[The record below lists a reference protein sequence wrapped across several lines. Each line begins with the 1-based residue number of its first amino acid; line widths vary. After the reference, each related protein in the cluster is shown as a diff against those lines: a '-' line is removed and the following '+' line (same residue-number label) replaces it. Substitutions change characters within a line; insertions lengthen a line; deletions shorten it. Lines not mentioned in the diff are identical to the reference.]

1 MDIQPG
7 PALRVDKRDLLRQC
21 DVGAALCRRQLDHPL
36 RELIADV
43 GQEGR
48 EAVKIFGP
56 DQQVDVDTAPQG
68 SIIISVLPENRSFKD
83 NEWEI
88 VLFKGVQ
95 NSSQLTNQG
104 KISSRRSVHN
114 RKQVIFDLALHAER
128 RVFFERQRSE
138 EHTSELQSRGH
149 LVCRLLLEK

>member
-21 DVGAALCRRQLDHPL
+21 DVGAALCRRQRDHPL

-48 EAVKIFGP
+48 EAVKIVGP

-68 SIIISVLPENRSFKD
+68 SILISVLPEYRSFED
-83 NEWEI
+83 NEWGI

-95 NSSQLTNQG
+95 SSSPLTNQG
-104 KISSRRSVHN
+104 TSSSSRSAHN
-114 RKQVIFDLALHAER
+114 RSQEILDSA
-128 RVFFERQRSE
+128 RSA
-138 EHTSELQSRGH
+138 H
-149 LVCRLLLEK
+149 